1 MFQTRNEIGLQQIL
15 PVEFL
20 FIEEKRA
27 NCSSNGPVLFSGIYV
42 YGVKISENSIGTQ
55 ELQGKTS

>member
-15 PVEFL
+15 LVEFL

-27 NCSSNGPVLFSGIYV
+27 NCNSNGPVLFYDIYV
-42 YGVKISENSIGTQ
+42 YGAKISENSIGTY